1 MKTKLALLPLGA
13 RTAVSARIRPQ
24 QLADKTVRAPVQGFN
39 ARILGGILSLLA
51 AAFAMADGHT
61 TTAHVA
67 AKHTLTLEGA
77 KRAGEAAAAYAKAN
91 GAAPSI
97 AIVDDAGHLLFFLRP
112 ESGFPAGANVSIGK
126 ARTSAIF
133 KKPTKDFEDTINKGR
148 FTMTALPDFTPLQGG
163 VPIVHE
169 GHVIGAIGVSG
180 AKSAQQDEEVAM
192 AGASALTAKVV
203 STVGK

>member
-1 MKTKLALLPLGA
+1 MKLKL
-13 RTAVSARIRPQ
+13 
-24 QLADKTVRAPVQGFN
+24 TV
-39 ARILGGILSLLA
+39 LSLITVGALA
-51 AAFAMADGHT
+51 IVMADVHT
-61 TTAHVA
+61 DKGHVA

-77 KRAGEAAAAYAKAN
+77 KQAADVAMKFAKDN

-97 AIVDDAGHLLFFLRP
+97 AVVDDGGHLLYFARSETSFA
-112 ESGFPAGANVSIGK
+112 AGANVSIGK

-180 AKSAQQDEEVAM
+180 AKSAMQDEDVAK
-192 AGASALTAKVV
+192 AGAAVLETKVAAK
-203 STVGK
+203 